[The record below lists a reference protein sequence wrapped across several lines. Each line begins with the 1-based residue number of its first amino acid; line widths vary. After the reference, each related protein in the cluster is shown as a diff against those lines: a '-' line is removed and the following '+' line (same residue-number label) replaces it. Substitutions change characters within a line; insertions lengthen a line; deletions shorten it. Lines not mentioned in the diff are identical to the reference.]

1 MEHKN
6 EDANLPL
13 IFNSQ
18 EWYTSCS
25 SIITPSRVLDC
36 PIPRSNFYTSL
47 RWPRAQAWTI
57 WSNHGTIN
65 KDTAPLV
72 WEETLST
79 NKKIKLYRYEGSF
92 VDTHPSVKLY
102 QIRNVSSMQV
112 LYVDAI

>member
-1 MEHKN
+1 MN
-6 EDANLPL
+6 SPMPQRNLY
-13 IFNSQ
+13 I
-18 EWYTSCS
+18 
-25 SIITPSRVLDC
+25 
-36 PIPRSNFYTSL
+36 SL
-47 RWPRAQAWTI
+47 RWPRAQAWTV
-57 WSNHGTIN
+57 WTKDGSIN

-92 VDTHPSVKLY
+92 VDSHPSVKLY